1 MADLNPLAN
10 PKGVKLLCELCNKP
24 AFVQCQLCRVTY
36 YCSREHQEADWM
48 GIHEKICPLLIPLR
62 SAAPFFSSD
71 EARQKRQAEILTR
84 QKELLELT
92 LTTGSKL
99 LFEGKYEQ
107 AVPAAMQALKF
118 ALDVYGS
125 GSIELVPAYL
135 ILAESSIGLG
145 KLVQAEEYLSQ
156 AQWAVLQKPDC
167 SKAIRSKL
175 NRNLGMLHAAEG
187 NFHDALRYFSDDIYY
202 SSDEFGTDSIQTAG
216 GFFHMATV
224 FHKQCQNETAESLY
238 LEVTDIWFKHLDKI
252 VQRMTKRP
260 PTPKGLGIIHTKK
273 EEPKPGLDEAQ
284 EAEARQVLHTIHELR
299 EREPPVNRDVYAK
312 VVLTLAMLNFVMQ
325 ARGRARDFASHA
337 LLALQGKEDSEVAPQ
352 ILTFL
357 KLIDVEA

>member
-1 MADLNPLAN
+1 MSDLNPLAN
-10 PKGVKLLCELCNKP
+10 PKGVKLLCELCSKP
-24 AFVQCQLCRVTY
+24 AFLQCQHCRVTY
-36 YCSREHQEADWM
+36 YCSRDHQDADWL
-48 GIHEKICPLLIPLR
+48 GIHEKICALLVPLR
-62 SAAPFFSSD
+62 APPPFFSS
-71 EARQKRQAEILTR
+71 EEGRQKRAVELAAR
-84 QKELLELT
+84 QRELLDLT

-107 AVPAAMQALKF
+107 AVPAAMQALRF
-118 ALDVYGS
+118 AIDIYGR

-175 NRNLGMLHAAEG
+175 NRNLGMLHASQG
-187 NFHDALRYFSDDIYY
+187 NYADALRYFADDIYH

-224 FHKQCQNETAESLY
+224 FHKQGQSETAESLY
-238 LEVTDIWFKHLDKI
+238 LEVTDIWYDHLDKI
-252 VQRMTKRP
+252 VLRMTQRP
-260 PTPKGLGIIHTKK
+260 PTPKGLGIIHTKS
-273 EEPKPGLDEAQ
+273 EEPKPFLDEAQ

-299 EREPPVNRDVYAK
+299 DREPPNNRDVYAK
-312 VVLTLAMLNFVMQ
+312 VVLTLAMLNLAMNSPE
-325 ARGRARDFASHA
+325 RAKDYASHA
-337 LLALQGKEDSEVAPQ
+337 LMALQGKEDSEVAPD
-352 ILTFL
+352 IINFL
-357 KLIDVEA
+357 KLVDVDS

>member
-10 PKGVKLLCELCNKP
+10 PKGTKLLCELCNKP
-24 AFVQCQLCRVTY
+24 AFVQCHQCRVTY
-36 YCSREHQEADWM
+36 YCSRDHQDADWV
-48 GIHEKICPLLIPLR
+48 GIHEKICTLLVPLR
-62 SAAPFFSSD
+62 SPAPFFSSE
-71 EARQKRQAEILTR
+71 EARLKRQTEIQAR
-84 QKELLELT
+84 QQELLDLT
-92 LTTGSKL
+92 ITTGSKL

-118 ALDVYGS
+118 AMDIHGS

-156 AQWAVLQKPDC
+156 AQWAVLRTPDC

-187 NFHDALRYFSDDIYY
+187 NYIDALRYFSDDIYY

-224 FHKQCQNETAESLY
+224 FHKQMNTETAESLY
-238 LEVTDIWFKHLDKI
+238 LEVTDIWYKHLEKI
-252 VQRMTKRP
+252 VERMTIRP

-299 EREPPVNRDVYAK
+299 EREPPANRDVYAK

-325 ARGRARDFASHA
+325 SPERARDIANHA
-337 LLALQGKEDSEVAPQ
+337 LNSIQGMEDSEMAP
-352 ILTFL
+352 ILHNFL
-357 KLIDVEA
+357 KMVEPES